1 MAFVTQSSDRYVS
14 AHNFDPEVRGQM
26 SLPARVILNDLTLR
40 EGRQVEGVYLD
51 LKDFQRIARKLEEV
65 GVPMI
70 QLHHTPDQV
79 RAVSELKLK
88 IPAEVLTSSPTQT
101 PPFTVEAQ
109 KKRIDFVLSQ
119 GFQLDLCFGTSDH
132 LLLARQARR
141 GEHEAIE
148 SLRERELAAALECVA
163 YTKSQGGIAGTNL
176 QDFLRADFE
185 FLRRFC
191 RELANAGVDRITFD
205 DFAAPAIPAAY
216 KHVFRKIKQ
225 EIPNVPLGIHVTNDF
240 GLGTA
245 VVLGAL
251 EGGAEV
257 LDVGV
262 NGYGERGGHADLA
275 EVAVTAT
282 LFYGLETGVQ
292 LNRLTELS
300 QFVAGVFGLALP
312 PTKALVGNNAFAD
325 VTDVHYYYEGYPWV
339 YRAVAAEAVGN
350 KRRAALAGVSGPVV
364 LQMKAREQG
373 IELSVRQCER
383 LLPAVQSALA
393 QRKGGVTDPEL
404 RHMLAEET
412 KGGNL

>member
-1 MAFVTQSSDRYVS
+1 MVAKSTDRYVS
-14 AHNFDPEVRGQM
+14 EHNFDPELRSQM
-26 SLPARVILNDLTLR
+26 NLPSRVVINDLTLR
-40 EGRQVEGVYLD
+40 EGRQVEGVFLSLQD
-51 LKDFQRIARKLEEV
+51 LQRIARKLEET
-65 GVPMI
+65 GIPML
-70 QLHHTPDQV
+70 QVHHTPDQV
-79 RAVSELKLK
+79 KAIAEVKLK
-88 IPAEVLTSSPTQT
+88 IPVEVLTSSPTQN

-141 GEHEAIE
+141 GEHETVE

-185 FLRRFC
+185 FLVRFC
-191 RELANAGVDRITFD
+191 RELAKVGVNLITFD
-205 DFAAPAIPAAY
+205 DFAGPAIPATY

-225 EIPNVPLGIHVTNDF
+225 TVPQVPLGVHVTNDF

-245 VVLGAL
+245 VVLGAF

-262 NGYGERGGHADLA
+262 NSYGERGGHADLA
-275 EVAVTAT
+275 EVAVAVAV
-282 LFYGLETGVQ
+282 FYGMETGIQ

-300 QFVAGVFGLALP
+300 NFVAEVFGLP
-312 PTKALVGNNAFAD
+312 IPSTKALVGSNAFAD
-325 VTDVHYYYEGYPWV
+325 VTDVHYLYEGYPWV
-339 YRAVAAEAVGN
+339 YRAVAADMVGN

-364 LQMKAREQG
+364 LQIKAQELG
-373 IELSVRQCER
+373 IHLSLAECEG
-383 LLPAVQSALA
+383 LLPKIMTAMKS
-393 QRKGGVTDPEL
+393 RSGGIPD
-404 RHMLAEET
+404 EEIRRIIT
-412 KGGNL
+412 AR